1 MINSIITKIKDIF
14 NDLDKQTILIIKKG
28 LYFCSCIL
36 FISLALLITYLF
48 YLHTSFM
55 FKIGIL
61 TFEISFHYAT
71 YFIITGI
78 IVDSLKKQI
87 I

>member
-1 MINSIITKIKDIF
+1 MVNNVIRKVQELIKNLDI
-14 NDLDKQTILIIKKG
+14 QTLKIIKTG

-36 FISLALLITYLF
+36 FISLVLLITYLF
-48 YLHTSFM
+48 YLHTTFM
-55 FKIGIL
+55 YKIGIL

-71 YFIITGI
+71 YFIIAGI
-78 IVDSLKKQI
+78 VVDSLKKQI